1 MNNLA
6 NKTTFWSFLSQTRIR
21 IPKIQRDYAHGRKG
35 KENLREDFLTS
46 LSEALDGKTGQLK
59 LDFIYGSGDG
69 DGHFSP
75 LDGQQ
80 RLTTLWLLHW
90 YFAYRLYQGN
100 KLGDEKAIKSIKDV
114 LLRFSYETRESSRA
128 FIQRLVNE
136 GLSIK
141 QGNDENIAEAIMR
154 QSWMFTSW
162 RQDPTVQSML
172 RMLSGEENDK
182 VDGIEELYGKTTDDK
197 ILEYWKQL
205 KKDTGSC
212 PIIFYQLDIDNLGQ
226 SDDLYVK
233 MNGRGKPL
241 TDFENFKADL
251 IKYIEEHKWNDLL
264 DAIKG
269 YPILMDTKWTD
280 FIWDYREEEI
290 PFDDIYFGF
299 INRFF
304 LAVLMRYVPDLE
316 STLLDVDRQRV
327 YDYLYSFIEA
337 KTDRALY
344 TEVGFG
350 IYQDYFK
357 LLQKNNQDVKSVL
370 VTLLTVLNNLSA
382 SGASI
387 KQGTLLNSPYYKD
400 KCFTPVYVKT
410 ISLGTDLYSLTQPQF
425 VAFWG
430 MCYFFSKTSDT
441 TNLWKWMRIV
451 WNICDF
457 NEEIRSKQAV
467 ISCIRDLALCVPDPT
482 EPYLSLKNLK
492 AQDSAFNSFDWNT
505 AVGQHVREEIEKVTK
520 MAEGQYNGTISP
532 FAGKTWEDVICSVEK
547 HEYLCGTIRCL
558 LLNGAGA
565 YEWSQFDQKYK
576 HLLEYNDLGYI
587 AARNYLIYDYD
598 RIYNDYWFPGDELA
612 NKKHWKT
619 ILSDTTHPNIIND
632 WLMAQPLDNALLEQH
647 CKTANKGYEYSMIVG
662 STMLSDVPERRGL
675 YLAYSGWT
683 CGGKHVLIHHQ
694 ASSTRT
700 YVVLYEYRNR
710 ILNELLGRGLVRL
723 SEPKKWLACHAYNG
737 KDVDFYYNGDRY
749 RWSAA
754 GALKR
759 EESDPDS
766 WISFDE
772 RSISDVNQFLN
783 FLGAI
788 QVVNK
793 PKA

>member
-21 IPKIQRDYAHGRKG
+21 IPRIQRDYAQGRKG
-35 KENLREDFLTS
+35 KENLREEFLTS
-46 LSEALDGKTGQLK
+46 LSEALNGKTEQLK

-90 YFAYRLYQGN
+90 YFAYRLYKGN
-100 KLGDEKAIKSIKDV
+100 KLGDENAIKIVKEI
-114 LLRFSYETRESSRA
+114 LIRFSYETRESSRA

-141 QGNDENIAEAIMR
+141 QRDDENIAEAIMR

-172 RMLSGEENDK
+172 RMLSGEENEK
-182 VDGIEELYGKTTDDK
+182 VDGIEELYGKTADDK
-197 ILEYWKQL
+197 ILEYWELL
-205 KKDTGSC
+205 KKDTSSC

-251 IKYIEEHKWNDLL
+251 IKYIEEQKWNDLL
-264 DAIKG
+264 DAIEG

-280 FIWDYREEEI
+280 FIWDYRKEEI

-316 STLLDVDRQRV
+316 SSLLDSDRQRV

-337 KTDRALY
+337 KTNRALY

-357 LLQKNNQDVKSVL
+357 LIQKNNQDVKSVL
-370 VTLLTVLNNLSA
+370 ETLLTVLNNLCA
-382 SGASI
+382 SRVSI
-387 KQGTLLNSPYYKD
+387 KQGSLLNSPYYKD
-400 KCFTPVYVKT
+400 KCFTPVYVQS
-410 ISLGTDLYSLTQPQF
+410 IASPDTDLYSLTQPQF
-425 VAFWG
+425 VAFWA

-441 TNLWKWMRIV
+441 TNLQKWMRIV
-451 WNICDF
+451 WNTCDY
-457 NEEIRSKQAV
+457 NEEIRSKQAI
-467 ISCIRDLALCVPDPT
+467 ISCIRNLALCVPNPG
-482 EPYLSLKNLK
+482 EPYQSLTNL
-492 AQDSAFNSFDWNT
+492 NSQNPSFKSVDWDT
-505 AVGQHVREEIEKVTK
+505 AVGQHISEEIEKVTK
-520 MAEGQYNGTISP
+520 IKEGKYNGTLAS
-532 FAGKTWEDVICSVEK
+532 FAGKTWEEVIGSVEK

-558 LLNGAGA
+558 LLNQDGA
-565 YEWSQFDQKYK
+565 YEWRQFDNKYE
-576 HLLEYNDLGYI
+576 HLLEYKDLGYI
-587 AARNYLIYDYD
+587 AARNYLIYDFD
-598 RIYNDYWFPGDELA
+598 RIYNDYWYPGNELA
-612 NKKHWKT
+612 NKKHWRT
-619 ILSDTTHPNIIND
+619 ILSDTTRSKIIHD
-632 WLMAQPLDNALLEQH
+632 WLIASPLDNTQLKRH
-647 CKTANKGYEYSMIVG
+647 CKAANKGYEYSMIVG
-662 STMLSDVPERRGL
+662 STLLSDAPDKRGL
-675 YLAYSGWT
+675 YLAYSGGT
-683 CGGKHVLIHHQ
+683 CGGKYVLFHHQ
-694 ASSTRT
+694 TSRT

-710 ILNELLGRGLVRL
+710 ILNELLGRGLIQL
-723 SEPKKWLACHAYNG
+723 SDSNNWLACNAYNG
-737 KDVDFYYNGDRY
+737 KDVVFDYNGDKY
-749 RWSAA
+749 RWSAD
-754 GALKR
+754 GSLKR

-772 RSISDVNQFLN
+772 NNITDANQFMN
-783 FLGAI
+783 FLGTI

-793 PKA
+793 PKV